1 MGRVVGAVRQ
11 HFIWAAVFSALANLL
26 FLAPTIYMLQVYD
39 RVVPT
44 RGDLTLGFLT
54 LVLLFA
60 LATLSLLEFVRSRI
74 LVRASVRLDR
84 ELAGTLI
91 AAMLARPG
99 RAADR
104 SRQPIRECD
113 QLRQALT
120 GPAIFALFDAPWMPI
135 YILVCALIHP
145 AIGLLAF
152 VGALAILFI
161 AWRSD
166 QTTREPLLHANAA
179 ANLSYASQEQSVSNA
194 EAVRA
199 LGMKGAM
206 VRRHLAEREDML
218 SLQATASFAA
228 GRQMAIS
235 RFLRN
240 ALQSS
245 ALGLGALL
253 AIDGRISGGAIFA
266 SSFLLGRAIS
276 PVDQIVASWRNI
288 IQARASYA
296 EIAAWLADCRP
307 DAPAIQ
313 LPRPGG
319 RIDVEQVDVF
329 DRLGERAILSKLSFT
344 VEPGEMVAITGP
356 SGAGKSTLARVMA
369 GAIPCDAGAIRI
381 DSAERTHWDGDML
394 ATHIGYLPQQVSL
407 LGGTIRDNI
416 SRFSDR
422 TSGDVLDEAVIAA
435 ARECGV
441 HDMILRFPDGYDTML
456 GWGGAGLSMGQ
467 SQRIALARTLFRE
480 PSILILDEPNAHLDS
495 EGETHLVRALIR
507 AKERGAAVVIT
518 AHRAGVLAPADRILV
533 LSNGRMQALG
543 PRDDVLNALSRSP
556 APRGV
561 VVAGGRA

>member
-1 MGRVVGAVRQ
+1 
-11 HFIWAAVFSALANLL
+11 VFSALANLL

-74 LVRASVRLDR
+74 LVRASIRLDR
-84 ELAGTLI
+84 ELAETLI
-91 AAMLARPG
+91 AATLATTR
-99 RAADR
+99 RSTDR

-120 GPAIFALFDAPWMPI
+120 GPAIFALFDAPWMLI
-135 YILVCALIHP
+135 YIFVCALIHP
-145 AIGLLAF
+145 AIGVLAL

-166 QTTREPLLHANAA
+166 RTTREPLLHANTA
-179 ANLSYASQEQSVSNA
+179 ANLSYASQEQSVLSA
-194 EAVRA
+194 EAIRA
-199 LGMKGAM
+199 LGMTGAM

-228 GRQMAIS
+228 SRQMALS

-240 ALQSS
+240 ALQSC

-253 AIDGRISGGAIFA
+253 AIDGQISGGAIFA

-296 EIAAWLADCRP
+296 EITAWLTEYRP
-307 DAPAIQ
+307 DAPSIQ
-313 LPRPGG
+313 LPCPTG

-329 DRLGERAILSKLSFT
+329 DRRGDRALLSKLSFT

-356 SGAGKSTLARVMA
+356 SGAGKSTLARVIA
-369 GAIPCDAGAIRI
+369 GAIPCDAGVIRI
-381 DSAERTHWDGDML
+381 DGAERTHWDGDAL
-394 ATHIGYLPQQVSL
+394 AAHIGYLPQQVSL

-416 SRFSDR
+416 SRFVDPR
-422 TSGDVLDEAVIAA
+422 GDDALDKAVIAA
-435 ARECGV
+435 AMDCGV

-467 SQRIALARTLFRE
+467 SQRIALARALFRE
-480 PSILILDEPNAHLDS
+480 PSILILDEPNAHLDA

-507 AKERGAAVVIT
+507 AKERGAAVLVT

-533 LSNGRMQALG
+533 LNNGRMQALG
-543 PRDDVLNALSRSP
+543 PRDEIMGALGRQAPP

-561 VVAGGRA
+561 VVAGGRG